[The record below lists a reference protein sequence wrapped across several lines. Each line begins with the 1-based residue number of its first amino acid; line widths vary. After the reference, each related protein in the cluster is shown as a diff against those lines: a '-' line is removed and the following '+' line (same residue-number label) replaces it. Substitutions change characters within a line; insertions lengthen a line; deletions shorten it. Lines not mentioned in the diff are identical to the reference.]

1 MTVDIARLSEGDV
14 MNNTTGYLKLVEF
27 CGEDAANSL
36 LHRMDIDKQISAL
49 RKEQEALEEEL
60 KKSFSVNLSC
70 IDIVV
75 AMSAGILCGAMNG
88 LFKSYVPQHG
98 KLKHKHSTTR
108 TAVDYK
114 VPKPQGIKGS
124 VQGLHRQIGP
134 GHDIGRFKEALD
146 LMSGK
151 TNDFPLWGKTITE
164 QTGGVLHA
172 GNMSIEAFK
181 ACKGFKIPDDPKAE
195 LMNHLLIDFFTKTS
209 LPLPF
214 TSYIAGN
221 SQAMAKIMMG
231 MYDNGLNLK
240 NIVGN
245 VSSLAILQ
253 LVTHSYAYLFKSAKE
268 VNLYSR
274 LKDVSSPQEFV
285 TLFNELGEE
294 NKRYT
299 QSKDFNVLQ
308 ALAYGSSFLVDTII
322 TVGSKNYAGL
332 FCLDFGTLIAFA
344 TDVIKYVKQST
355 DKYTETLSEI
365 NAVSDKALSLENSW
379 YETFREDILRLATKE
394 NFFDTFD
401 PKKIKAHH
409 NEFVEKLE
417 QRQYRTKEMLFELK
431 EWTLI

>member
-1 MTVDIARLSEGDV
+1 
-14 MNNTTGYLKLVEF
+14 MNNTTEYLKLVEF
-27 CGEDAANSL
+27 CGEDTANSL
-36 LHRMDIDKQISAL
+36 LHRLDIDKQISAL
-49 RKEQEALEEEL
+49 KKEQEALEEEL
-60 KKSFSVNLSC
+60 KKSFSVNLSWT
-70 IDIVV
+70 DIIV
-75 AMSAGILCGAMNG
+75 AISAGVLCGAMNG
-88 LFKSYVPQHG
+88 LFKSYVPKHG
-98 KLKHKHSTTR
+98 NLKHKHSTTR
-108 TAVDYK
+108 TGVDYK
-114 VPKPQGIKGS
+114 VPKPKGMKGS

-151 TNDFPLWGKTITE
+151 TKDFPLWGKTIAE

-172 GNMSIEAFK
+172 GNMSIEDFLAQG
-181 ACKGFKIPDDPKAE
+181 GFKIPADPKAE

-214 TSYIAGN
+214 SSYIADN

-240 NIVGN
+240 NVVGN

-274 LKDVSSPQEFV
+274 IKDVSSPKEFM

-294 NKRYT
+294 NKRYIK
-299 QSKDFNVLQ
+299 SKDFNVLQ
-308 ALAYGSSFLVDTII
+308 ALAHGSSFLVDTII

-355 DKYTETLSEI
+355 DTHKDTLSEI
-365 NAVSDKALSLENSW
+365 NVISDQVLSLENSW
-379 YETFREDILRLATKE
+379 YEAFREDMLRLAEKE

-401 PKKIKAHH
+401 PEKIMASH
-409 NEFVEKLE
+409 NEIIGKLE
-417 QRQYRTKEMLFELK
+417 QGQHRTKEMLSELK
-431 EWTLI
+431 DWDV

>member
-1 MTVDIARLSEGDV
+1 
-14 MNNTTGYLKLVEF
+14 MNNTTEYLKLVEF

-49 RKEQEALEEEL
+49 KKEQEALEEEL
-60 KKSFSVNLSC
+60 KKSFSVNLSWM
-70 IDIVV
+70 DIIV
-75 AMSAGILCGAMNG
+75 AISAGVLCGAMNG
-88 LFKSYVPQHG
+88 LFKSYVPKHG
-98 KLKHKHSTTR
+98 NLKHKHSTTR
-108 TAVDYK
+108 TGVDYK
-114 VPKPQGIKGS
+114 VPKPKGMKGS

-151 TNDFPLWGKTITE
+151 TKDFPLWGKTIAE

-172 GNMSIEAFK
+172 GNMSIEDFLAQG
-181 ACKGFKIPDDPKAE
+181 GFKIPADPKAE

-214 TSYIAGN
+214 TSYIADN

-240 NIVGN
+240 NVVGN

-274 LKDVSSPQEFV
+274 IKDVSSPKEFM

-294 NKRYT
+294 NKRYIK
-299 QSKDFNVLQ
+299 SKDFNVLQ
-308 ALAYGSSFLVDTII
+308 ALAHGSSFLVDTII

-355 DKYTETLSEI
+355 DTYKDTLSEI
-365 NAVSDKALSLENSW
+365 NAISDQVLSLESSW
-379 YETFREDILRLATKE
+379 YEAFREDMLRLAEKE

-401 PKKIKAHH
+401 PEKIMARH
-409 NEFVEKLE
+409 NEIIGKLE
-417 QRQYRTKEMLFELK
+417 QGQHRTKEMLSELK
-431 EWTLI
+431 DWDV

>member
-1 MTVDIARLSEGDV
+1 
-14 MNNTTGYLKLVEF
+14 MNNTTEYLKLVEF

-49 RKEQEALEEEL
+49 KKEQEALEEEL
-60 KKSFSVNLSC
+60 KKSFSVNLSWT
-70 IDIVV
+70 DIIV
-75 AMSAGILCGAMNG
+75 AISAGVLCGAMNG
-88 LFKSYVPQHG
+88 LFKSYVPKHG
-98 KLKHKHSTTR
+98 NLKHKHSTTR
-108 TAVDYK
+108 TSVDYK
-114 VPKPQGIKGS
+114 VPKPKGMKGS

-151 TNDFPLWGKTITE
+151 TKDFPLWGKTIAE

-172 GNMSIEAFK
+172 GNMSIEDFLVQG
-181 ACKGFKIPDDPKAE
+181 GFKIPADPKAE

-214 TSYIAGN
+214 TSYIADN

-240 NIVGN
+240 NVVGN

-274 LKDVSSPQEFV
+274 IKDVSSPKEFM

-294 NKRYT
+294 NKRYIK
-299 QSKDFNVLQ
+299 SKDFNVLQ
-308 ALAYGSSFLVDTII
+308 ALAHGSSFLVDTII

-355 DKYTETLSEI
+355 DTYKDTLSEI
-365 NAVSDKALSLENSW
+365 NAISDQVLSLESSW
-379 YETFREDILRLATKE
+379 YEAFREDMLRLAEKE

-401 PKKIKAHH
+401 PEKIMARH
-409 NEFVEKLE
+409 NEIIGKLE
-417 QRQYRTKEMLFELK
+417 QGQHRTKEMLSELK
-431 EWTLI
+431 DWDV

>member
-1 MTVDIARLSEGDV
+1 MS
-14 MNNTTGYLKLVEF
+14 NTTEYMKLVEF

-49 RKEQEALEEEL
+49 KKEQKALEEEL

-70 IDIVV
+70 TDIIV
-75 AMSAGILCGAMNG
+75 AISAGILCGAMNG
-88 LFKSYVPQHG
+88 LFKSYVPKHG
-98 KLKHKHSTTR
+98 NLKHKHSTTR
-108 TAVDYK
+108 TGVDYK
-114 VPKPQGIKGS
+114 VPKPNGMKGS

-151 TNDFPLWGKTITE
+151 TKDFPLWGKTIAE

-172 GNMSIEAFK
+172 GNMSIEDFLAQG
-181 ACKGFKIPDDPKAE
+181 GFKIPADPKAE

-214 TSYIAGN
+214 TSYIADN

-240 NIVGN
+240 NVVGN

-274 LKDVSSPQEFV
+274 IKDVSSPKEFMS
-285 TLFNELGEE
+285 LFNELGEE
-294 NKRYT
+294 NKQYIK
-299 QSKDFNVLQ
+299 SKDFNVLQ
-308 ALAYGSSFLVDTII
+308 ALAHGSSFLVDTII

-344 TDVIKYVKQST
+344 TDVIKYVKKST
-355 DKYTETLSEI
+355 DTYKDTLSEI
-365 NAVSDKALSLENSW
+365 NAISDQVLCLENSW
-379 YETFREDILRLATKE
+379 YEAFREDMLRLASKDD
-394 NFFDTFD
+394 FFDTFD
-401 PKKIKAHH
+401 PEKIMAHH
-409 NEFVEKLE
+409 DEIIGKLE
-417 QRQYRTKEMLFELK
+417 QGQQHTKEMLSELK
-431 EWTLI
+431 DWNV

>member
-1 MTVDIARLSEGDV
+1 
-14 MNNTTGYLKLVEF
+14 MNNTTEYLKLVEF

-49 RKEQEALEEEL
+49 KKEQEALEEEL
-60 KKSFSVNLSC
+60 KKSFSVNLSWT
-70 IDIVV
+70 DIIV
-75 AMSAGILCGAMNG
+75 AISAGVLCGAMNG
-88 LFKSYVPQHG
+88 LFKSYVPKHG
-98 KLKHKHSTTR
+98 NLKHKHSTTR
-108 TAVDYK
+108 TGVDYK
-114 VPKPQGIKGS
+114 VPKPKGMKGS

-151 TNDFPLWGKTITE
+151 TKDFPLWGKTIAE

-172 GNMSIEAFK
+172 GNMSIEDFLAQG
-181 ACKGFKIPDDPKAE
+181 GFKIPADPKAE

-214 TSYIAGN
+214 TSYIADN

-240 NIVGN
+240 NVVGN

-274 LKDVSSPQEFV
+274 IKDVSSPKEFM

-294 NKRYT
+294 NKRYIK
-299 QSKDFNVLQ
+299 SKDFNVLQ
-308 ALAYGSSFLVDTII
+308 ALAHGSSFLVDTII

-355 DKYTETLSEI
+355 DTYKDTLSEI
-365 NAVSDKALSLENSW
+365 NAISDQVLSLESSW
-379 YETFREDILRLATKE
+379 YEAFREDMLRLAEKE

-401 PKKIKAHH
+401 PEKIMARH
-409 NEFVEKLE
+409 NEIIGKLE
-417 QRQYRTKEMLFELK
+417 QGQHRTKEMLSELK
-431 EWTLI
+431 DWDV

>member
-1 MTVDIARLSEGDV
+1 
-14 MNNTTGYLKLVEF
+14 MNNTTEYLKLVEF
-27 CGEDAANSL
+27 CGEDTANSL
-36 LHRMDIDKQISAL
+36 LHRLDIDKQISAL
-49 RKEQEALEEEL
+49 KKEQEELEEEL
-60 KKSFSVNLSC
+60 KKSFSVNLSWT
-70 IDIVV
+70 DIIV
-75 AMSAGILCGAMNG
+75 AISAGVLCGAMNG
-88 LFKSYVPQHG
+88 LFKSYVPKHG
-98 KLKHKHSTTR
+98 NLKHKHSTTR
-108 TAVDYK
+108 TGVDYK
-114 VPKPQGIKGS
+114 VPKPKGMKGS

-151 TNDFPLWGKTITE
+151 TKDFPLWGKTIAE

-172 GNMSIEAFK
+172 GNMSIEDFLAQG
-181 ACKGFKIPDDPKAE
+181 GFKIPADPKAE

-214 TSYIAGN
+214 SSYIADN

-240 NIVGN
+240 NVVGN

-274 LKDVSSPQEFV
+274 IKDVSSPKEFM

-294 NKRYT
+294 NKRYIK
-299 QSKDFNVLQ
+299 SKDFNVLQ
-308 ALAYGSSFLVDTII
+308 ALAHGSSFLVDTII

-355 DKYTETLSEI
+355 DTHKDTLSEI
-365 NAVSDKALSLENSW
+365 NVISDQVLSLENSW
-379 YETFREDILRLATKE
+379 YEAFREDMLRLAEKE

-401 PKKIKAHH
+401 PEKIMASH
-409 NEFVEKLE
+409 NEIIGKLE
-417 QRQYRTKEMLFELK
+417 QGQHRTKEMLSELK
-431 EWTLI
+431 DWDV

>member
-1 MTVDIARLSEGDV
+1 
-14 MNNTTGYLKLVEF
+14 MNNTTEYLKLVEF

-36 LHRMDIDKQISAL
+36 LHRLDIDKQIFAL
-49 RKEQEALEEEL
+49 KKEQEALEEEL
-60 KKSFSVNLSC
+60 KKSFSVNLSWA
-70 IDIVV
+70 DIIV
-75 AMSAGILCGAMNG
+75 AISAGVLCGVMNG
-88 LFKSYVPQHG
+88 LFKSYVPKHG
-98 KLKHKHSTTR
+98 NLKHKHSTTR
-108 TAVDYK
+108 TGVDYK
-114 VPKPQGIKGS
+114 VPKPKGMKGS

-151 TNDFPLWGKTITE
+151 TKDFPLWGKTIAE
-164 QTGGVLHA
+164 QTGDVLHA
-172 GNMSIEAFK
+172 GNMSIEDFLAQG
-181 ACKGFKIPDDPKAE
+181 GFKIPADPKAE

-214 TSYIAGN
+214 SSYIADN

-240 NIVGN
+240 NVVGN

-274 LKDVSSPQEFV
+274 IKDVSSPKEFM

-294 NKRYT
+294 NKRYIK
-299 QSKDFNVLQ
+299 SKDFNVLQ
-308 ALAYGSSFLVDTII
+308 ALAHGSSFLVDTII

-344 TDVIKYVKQST
+344 TVVIKYVKQST
-355 DKYTETLSEI
+355 DTYKDTLSEI
-365 NAVSDKALSLENSW
+365 NVISDQVLSLENSW
-379 YETFREDILRLATKE
+379 YEAFREDMLRLAEKE

-401 PKKIKAHH
+401 PEKIMASH
-409 NEFVEKLE
+409 NEIIGKLE
-417 QRQYRTKEMLFELK
+417 QGQYRTKEMLSELND
-431 EWTLI
+431 WDV